1 MDCTLNPN
9 SFNQIEY
16 KHEDSQINLVTENS
30 ENIDINDKVR
40 LDSINFNR
48 LSKISLKASR
58 KEMAKLSSIPK
69 RSAF

>member
-58 KEMAKLSSIPK
+58 NEIAKLPSIPK

>member
-9 SFNQIEY
+9 SFNKIEY

-58 KEMAKLSSIPK
+58 NEIVKLPSISK